1 MAFNFSR
8 VKITRLKLNPANSPV
23 DSQSLVRF
31 IFPNDLTWQSS
42 TQLRRITLIG
52 KMKVLF
58 TLLVVIV
65 FSAVSGC
72 REEPLAPKIRQ
83 DLLTSLSVGD
93 SRSKIESVLKARGY
107 SILYDKDLKR
117 YESGVPMKSAE
128 RNEHGVSIEIYV
140 DTSEHL
146 SRIEVHDWYTGL

>member
-1 MAFNFSR
+1 
-8 VKITRLKLNPANSPV
+8 
-23 DSQSLVRF
+23 
-31 IFPNDLTWQSS
+31 
-42 TQLRRITLIG
+42 
-52 KMKVLF
+52 MKVLF

-140 DTSEHL
+140 DTSEHM